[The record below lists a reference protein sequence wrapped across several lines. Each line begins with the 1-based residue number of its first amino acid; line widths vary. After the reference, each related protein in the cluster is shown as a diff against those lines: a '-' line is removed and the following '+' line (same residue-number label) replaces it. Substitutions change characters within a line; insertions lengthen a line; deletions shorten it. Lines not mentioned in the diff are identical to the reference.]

1 MEQWSSTVAPDRS
14 SPLSTQGLKPSP
26 THTLHRTACCWA
38 GLPCPP
44 SSRWGPGGKR
54 PGFRQAQMS
63 DETRDGS
70 RARRAILITQDT
82 DPGSAEDPFPEG
94 KRRLLH
100 HTEGELSSGFPG
112 TWTQREEE
120 KEETHTGQS
129 RGADHPRPRAQI
141 RHYIPR
147 GRVNKAETC
156 LLGTRAPHRGTR
168 PRTEAPATSPEVAG
182 ISLKTPEN
190 VGAGRPPPQEE
201 QHYLAGAWPPEV
213 TLAGS

>member
-1 MEQWSSTVAPDRS
+1 M
-14 SPLSTQGLKPSP
+14 G
-26 THTLHRTACCWA
+26 
-38 GLPCPP
+38 
-44 SSRWGPGGKR
+44 SRRKR

-70 RARRAILITQDT
+70 QALRAILITQDT
-82 DPGSAEDPFPEG
+82 DPGSAEDPFPGG

-100 HTEGELSSGFPG
+100 HTEGELSSGLPG

-120 KEETHTGQS
+120 KEETPTGQG

-141 RHYIPR
+141 RHDIPR

-156 LLGTRAPHRGTR
+156 LLGIRAPHRGTR
-168 PRTEAPATSPEVAG
+168 PRTEAPATSPKVAG

-190 VGAGRPPPQEE
+190 VGAGWPPRQE
-201 QHYLAGAWPPEV
+201 HYLAGAWPPEV
-213 TLAGS
+213 TLVGS